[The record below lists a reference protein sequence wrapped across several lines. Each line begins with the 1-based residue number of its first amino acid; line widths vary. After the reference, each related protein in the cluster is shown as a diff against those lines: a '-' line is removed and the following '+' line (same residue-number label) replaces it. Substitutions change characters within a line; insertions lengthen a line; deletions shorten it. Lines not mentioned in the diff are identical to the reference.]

1 MLRGEAEL
9 AEPWAK
15 QMVLGLGLLFL
26 GKQGAVEATV
36 EVRTQHHTEHN
47 FSSFPAVPGLYLHA
61 LHTLL
66 HCKETLMGCYVTAAD
81 LSLHECIEG
90 VPKLANFRC
99 LIFIK

>member
-36 EVRTQHHTEHN
+36 EVC
-47 FSSFPAVPGLYLHA
+47 A
-61 LHTLL
+61 LHSSNPLL
-66 HCKETLMGCYVTAAD
+66 SFVFRL
-81 LSLHECIEG
+81 LSRPCGLCHHEPQLWFVC
-90 VPKLANFRC
+90 
-99 LIFIK
+99 

>member
-36 EVRTQHHTEHN
+36 EVRSLQTFRLQFVPNTPATRCCITQHN
-47 FSSFPAVPGLYLHA
+47 PLSSL
-61 LHTLL
+61 
-66 HCKETLMGCYVTAAD
+66 C
-81 LSLHECIEG
+81 LSFQIAFHD
-90 VPKLANFRC
+90 AR
-99 LIFIK
+99 